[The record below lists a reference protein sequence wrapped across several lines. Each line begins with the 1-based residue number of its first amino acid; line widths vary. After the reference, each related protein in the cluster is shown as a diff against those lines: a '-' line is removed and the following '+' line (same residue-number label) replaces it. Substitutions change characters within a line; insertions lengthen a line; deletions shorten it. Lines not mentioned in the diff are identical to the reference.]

1 MVANILVP
9 VDRSSQSDRALEYA
23 LETFP
28 DAELTVLHAV
38 NPSGYWYG
46 NTDGYIYADE
56 IEAWA
61 RRQGNEVLEAARQT
75 ATEHGRDV
83 RTELK
88 WGPPARTITEYAT
101 ENEVDQIVLGS
112 HGRSGVSRVL
122 LGSVAESVLR
132 RSPVPVTIVR

>member
-1 MVANILVP
+1 MPSQILVP
-9 VDRSSQSDRALEYA
+9 IDRSAQSDRALEYA

-28 DAELTVLHAV
+28 DAKFTVLHAI

-56 IEAWA
+56 IEEWA
-61 RRQGNEVLEAARQT
+61 RRQGNEVLENARKTAA
-75 ATEHGRDV
+75 EHGRDV
-83 RTELK
+83 RTEMK
-88 WGPPARTITEYAT
+88 WGPPARTITEYAIDG
-101 ENEVDQIVLGS
+101 EFDQIVLGS

-122 LGSVAESVLR
+122 LGSVAESVVR